1 MKEWYRKPFYHDF
14 FLDIVED
21 FRTMTQNVTTDLKS
35 TPLLD
40 LHKELGAKLVP
51 FAGWNMPIQFS
62 GVLAEHTCV
71 REKVG
76 LFDVSHMGEIEV
88 EGKDAKKFLQ
98 FLLSNN
104 IDKMSDGSAL
114 YSLMCYDNGGVVDDL
129 LVYRFSS
136 THYFLCVNAS
146 NSTKDYEW
154 IIGHS
159 SSFNVNVKNTS
170 SRTAQ
175 LALQGPE
182 AKNVLQPLC
191 DISLDDLSYYNF
203 REGKVSNVESII
215 SRTGYTGEDGFELYL
230 STKKVSQVFL
240 SLMEEGCPFGIQPV
254 GLGARDTL
262 RIEMGYPLYGNEI
275 DDKPTPLE
283 AGLGWVVKFD
293 KGEFIG
299 RLSLLE
305 QKEQGTLRRKLVGV
319 KLFSRGVPRSHYQ
332 VLKNGESVGEIT
344 SGTFSPTLNTGIG
357 LCYVSKEYS
366 NEGNQLDV
374 KIRDQLVASEV
385 VKLPFVPTHV
395 KK

>member
-1 MKEWYRKPFYHDF
+1 LTGDGCGTGT
-14 FLDIVED
+14 V
-21 FRTMTQNVTTDLKS
+21 
-35 TPLLD
+35 
-40 LHKELGAKLVP
+40 LVD
-51 FAGWNMPIQFS
+51 
-62 GVLAEHTCV
+62 GV
-71 REKVG
+71 
-76 LFDVSHMGEIEV
+76 
-88 EGKDAKKFLQ
+88 
-98 FLLSNN
+98 N
-104 IDKMSDGSAL
+104 
-114 YSLMCYDNGGVVDDL
+114 
-129 LVYRFSS
+129 
-136 THYFLCVNAS
+136 HYFLCVNAS

-154 IIGHS
+154 IVRHS

-275 DDKPTPLE
+275 GDKPTPLE
-283 AGLGWVVKFD
+283 AGLGWIVKFD

-299 RLSLLE
+299 RQSLLE

-344 SGTFSPTLNTGIG
+344 SGTFSPTD
-357 LCYVSKEYS
+357 S
-366 NEGNQLDV
+366 
-374 KIRDQLVASEV
+374 
-385 VKLPFVPTHV
+385 PFFKT
-395 KK
+395 